1 MEPASRCQRGDDF
14 TGAVQR
20 TTADA
25 SAAVATT
32 AVGADGTVG
41 PVGVTAVDAI
51 DDTLLPTAL
60 VAMTVNVYGVP
71 FVRPVTV
78 HDRVVVVHA
87 RAPGDDVTV

>member
-1 MEPASRCQRGDDF
+1 MIDEIVVAL
-14 TGAVQR
+14 GAVQR

>member
-1 MEPASRCQRGDDF
+1 MTDEL

-25 SAAVATT
+25 SAARAAT
-32 AVGADGTVG
+32 AVGADGASG
-41 PVGVTAVDAI
+41 PVGVTAVDAA
-51 DDTLLPTAL
+51 DGTLLPTAL

-78 HDRVVVVHA
+78 HDRVVVVHV

>member
-1 MEPASRCQRGDDF
+1 MTDEL

-25 SAAVATT
+25 SAAVAKTP
-32 AVGADGTVG
+32 VGADGTSG
-41 PVGVTAVDAI
+41 PVGVTAVDAA
-51 DDTLLPTAL
+51 DAKLLPTAL

-78 HDRVVVVHA
+78 HDRVVVVHV
-87 RAPGDDVTV
+87 RAPGDEVTV